1 MTAVFAE
8 GLLAQGKAL
17 SLFVKKRNAA
27 ACKVYRK
34 IGFSVTADYRITYY

>member
-1 MTAVFAE
+1 MTAAFAE
-8 GLLAQGKAL
+8 ALLAQGKGL

-34 IGFSVTADYRITYY
+34 IGFSSIADYRITYY